1 MNLGFAKYLSRPL
14 LIVFFSLGFWS
25 CSKKIVPVT
34 EPAAPANVDVQEIE
48 FGYMHGKAR
57 MLYKDDKKEREVKA
71 HIRVR
76 KDSVIWMNFTVVG
89 VQGGRALI
97 NQDSITIISSV
108 DREYYVFNYADLS
121 ERFHFKVNYAVIEAA
136 MLGNLLQERNGN
148 DMSTSNGPFDVLSQ
162 SQGGIKINT
171 AINRTTKKIEKVD
184 LIEPTTGNTLDISYD
199 DFQPLGDRTFPYNG
213 NISVVYKSINGLIS
227 NKIQFEWNKA
237 EVGNKELKFPFKIPP
252 KYDRR

>member
-1 MNLGFAKYLSRPL
+1 M
-14 LIVFFSLGFWS
+14 S
-25 CSKKIVPVT
+25 CSKKIVSVT
-34 EPAAPANVDVQEIE
+34 ESPAPANVDVQEIE
-48 FGYMHGKAR
+48 FDYMHGKAR
-57 MLYKDDKKEREVKA
+57 MVYKDDKKEREVKA

-108 DREYYVFNYADLS
+108 DREYYVFSYKDLS
-121 ERFHFKVNYAVIEAA
+121 DRFHFNVNYQVIEAA
-136 MLGNLLQERNGN
+136 MLGNLLQKRNDN
-148 DMSTSNGPFDVLSQ
+148 DVTSGNGPFDVLSQ
-162 SQGGIKINT
+162 AQGDIRIKT
-171 AINRTTKKIEKVD
+171 AINRTTKKIEKID

-213 NISVVYKSINGLIS
+213 TISVMYNSINGLIN
-227 NKIQFEWNKA
+227 NKIRFEWNKA